1 MSIML
6 LTSVKLTMIKAL
18 LDFKDHSHLVGRI
31 ATTVAHEMGHN
42 FGMTHDTEESKCP
55 EEKCIMSP
63 SSG

>member
-1 MSIML
+1 
-6 LTSVKLTMIKAL
+6 MIKQENVSVMKVL
-18 LDFKDHSHLVGRI
+18 LNFKDHSHLVGRI
-31 ATTVAHEMGHN
+31 ATTMAHEMGHN